1 MSAIPPNPVT
11 VICGL
16 DASAFEAALNDF
28 AALRF
33 SAPKRV
39 SENLVSLRDVP
50 DQLFRIGS
58 NDGVAS
64 AAGEVVVRL
73 EPTDFFLR
81 LLAALRAGD
90 WDRLASKNFLDLIR
104 HDCISVGGLEPAS
117 EDRAPAESQG
127 SVGACPGNAQR
138 GDA

>member
-11 VICGL
+11 VNIGL
-16 DASAFEAALNDF
+16 DATAFEAAANEF
-28 AALRF
+28 AELIA
-33 SAPKRV
+33 SAPKTLAER
-39 SENLVSLRDVP
+39 LVGLADSVE
-50 DQLFRIGS
+50 QLFCVSDDRNPAMGA
-58 NDGVAS
+58 VKLTM
-64 AAGEVVVRL
+64 RL
-73 EPTDFFLR
+73 EPSDLYLR

-90 WDRLASKNFLDLIR
+90 SDAAVTEKLLDSIL
-104 HDCISVGGLEPAS
+104 HEFNSVGGLEPAS